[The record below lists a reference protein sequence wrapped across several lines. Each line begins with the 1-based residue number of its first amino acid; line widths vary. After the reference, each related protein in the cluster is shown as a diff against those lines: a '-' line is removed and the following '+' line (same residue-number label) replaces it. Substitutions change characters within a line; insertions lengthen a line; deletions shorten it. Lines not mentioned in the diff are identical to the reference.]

1 MSGGKDASNGN
12 THPSLKFSKH
22 NNFMLLLC
30 RKRLSPSTHYSSV
43 RANLFDDGWALWL
56 QALLCFGKLGAL
68 PLGFLCG
75 SGRLVPVLAP
85 SWHPLGSPYMSST
98 VVPPVLAYSGIH

>member
-1 MSGGKDASNGN
+1 M
-12 THPSLKFSKH
+12 
-22 NNFMLLLC
+22 
-30 RKRLSPSTHYSSV
+30 
-43 RANLFDDGWALWL
+43 RANLFDDGWALSL